1 MIQTQRMVDREKGM
15 SKGAKKKWRKKDNKK
30 EGLAIT
36 CGLIN
41 VGVLKVTFQYV
52 IQNAFDL

>member
-1 MIQTQRMVDREKGM
+1 MVDREKGM

-30 EGLAIT
+30 EGLAIA